1 MSTLECASFG
11 QCHASV
17 ETSEVTAVVAVRV
30 MSPHHWEC
38 QQYCALATTCECCN
52 TSSRAQF
59 VGLFPAVGC
68 RRQRDYECSC
78 DGTHRHGRSRMEVRA
93 CVRSCNYF
101 FGAHS

>member
-1 MSTLECASFG
+1 MSTLEFDSF
-11 QCHASV
+11 HASV
-17 ETSEVTAVVAVRV
+17 ETSEVPAVVAVRV

-38 QQYCALATTCECCN
+38 RQCCALATTCECCN

-68 RRQRDYECSC
+68 RRQRDCECCC
-78 DGTHRHGRSRMEVRA
+78 DGAHRHGRFRMEVRA